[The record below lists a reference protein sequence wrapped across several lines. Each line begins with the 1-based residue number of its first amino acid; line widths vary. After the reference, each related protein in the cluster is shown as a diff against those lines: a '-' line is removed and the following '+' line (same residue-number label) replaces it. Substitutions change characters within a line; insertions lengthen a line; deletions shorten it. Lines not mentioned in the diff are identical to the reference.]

1 MPLMEWNESLDVK
14 IKLINDEHLHLL
26 ALINGLHEAV
36 IAGNGAEVLGTTL
49 AGLVTYTQ
57 THFADEEQLMS
68 THDYPD
74 TAAHKAQHFSLIRQ
88 VLGLQ
93 QKYESGT
100 SIMMINVLMF
110 LRDWLMEHI
119 HVTDKKLGVFL
130 STKGVV

>member
-1 MPLMEWNESLDVK
+1 MALMEWNESLDVK

-57 THFADEEQLMS
+57 THFADEEQLMA

-74 TAAHKAQHFSLIRQ
+74 AAAHKAQHFSLIRQ

-93 QKYESGT
+93 QKYDSGAP
-100 SIMMINVLMF
+100 IMMINVLMF